1 MLDGGLINM
10 EQQNI
15 AKTIAGYMIAEGC
28 EQTSSGNWIFTY
40 DEINNRFGTDLP
52 NDAEL
57 INQIAEYIYAEKS
70 DVVSD
75 LDLSQGFDLDFYID
89 HCPNIDESCLGEMG
103 ME

>member
-1 MLDGGLINM
+1 MDNNLI
-10 EQQNI
+10 
-15 AKTIAGYMIAEGC
+15 KTIADHMIAEGS

-40 DEINNRFGTDLP
+40 DEINSKFGTDLP

-57 INQIAEYIYAEKS
+57 INQITEYIYAVKS

-75 LDLSQGFDLDFYID
+75 LDLSQGFDLDFYTD
-89 HCPNIDESCLGEMG
+89 CCPNIDESCLGEMG

>member
-1 MLDGGLINM
+1 MDNNLI
-10 EQQNI
+10 
-15 AKTIAGYMIAEGC
+15 KTIAEYMITEGG

-40 DEINNRFGTDLP
+40 DEINNKFGTDLP

-57 INQIAEYIYAEKS
+57 LNQIAEYIYAEKS

-75 LDLSQGFDLDFYID
+75 LDLSQGFDLDFYTD
-89 HCPNIDESCLGEMG
+89 CCPNIDELCLGEMG

>member
-1 MLDGGLINM
+1 M

-15 AKTIAGYMIAEGC
+15 VKTIAGYMIAEGC

-40 DEINNRFGTDLP
+40 DEINYRFGTDLP

-57 INQIAEYIYAEKS
+57 LNQIAEYIYAEKS

-75 LDLSQGFDLDFYID
+75 LDLSQGFDLDFYTD
-89 HCPNIDESCLGEMG
+89 SCPNIDELCLGEMG

>member
-1 MLDGGLINM
+1 M

-75 LDLSQGFDLDFYID
+75 LDLSQGFDLDFYTD
-89 HCPNIDESCLGEMG
+89 CCPNIDESCLGEMG

>member
-1 MLDGGLINM
+1 MVNGDLKKAISD
-10 EQQNI
+10 
-15 AKTIAGYMIAEGC
+15 YMIAEGS
-28 EQTSSGNWIFTY
+28 EQTTSGNWIFTY
-40 DEINNRFGTDLP
+40 DEINNKFGTDLP

-57 INQIAEYIYAEKS
+57 INQITEYIYAVKS

-75 LDLSQGFDLDFYID
+75 LDLSQGFDLDFYTD

>member
-1 MLDGGLINM
+1 MVDGDLRKSISD
-10 EQQNI
+10 
-15 AKTIAGYMIAEGC
+15 YMIAEGS
-28 EQTSSGNWIFTY
+28 EQTTSGNWIFTY
-40 DEINNRFGTDLP
+40 DEINEQFGTDLP

-57 INQIAEYIYAEKS
+57 INQVAEYICAEKS

-75 LDLSQGFDLDFYID
+75 LDLSQGFDLDFYTD

>member
-1 MLDGGLINM
+1 MVSNNAKAIADYMLD
-10 EQQNI
+10 
-15 AKTIAGYMIAEGC
+15 EGS
-28 EQTSSGNWIFTY
+28 EQTSSGNWIFSY

-52 NDAEL
+52 KDAEL
-57 INQIAEYIYAEKS
+57 INQITEYIYAVKS

-75 LDLSQGFDLDFYID
+75 LDLSQGFDLDFYTD